1 MRSTNRLVTA
11 LLVLVIL
18 MLVGMLTGSWRVVL
32 YPYLAV
38 IGIIILLGVGS
49 RRADSPIYLALGAG
63 VSAVYFAL
71 FIWLDVVMGPGIDAD
86 TALIGGVVPSTAIYF
101 FAIWPF
107 GMVVAVLYS
116 LFHRRLMSDDIPM
129 PTGTGHT
136 PVSNNSDQGKA

>member
-11 LLVLVIL
+11 LLILVSL

-49 RRADSPIYLALGAG
+49 RRADSRVYLALGAG
-63 VSAVYFAL
+63 VSVVYFAL

-86 TALIGGVVPSTAIYF
+86 TGLIGGVVPSAAIYF

-107 GMVVAVLYS
+107 GMVVAVLYA
-116 LFHRRLMSDDIPM
+116 LFHRRLMSDDIST
-129 PTGTGHT
+129 PTGTGHA
-136 PVSNNSDQGKA
+136 PISDNSDQGAA